1 MWYNRR
7 TTRYGLHHYLYHPSK
22 QIRTPC
28 TPKPHTLPP
37 LPPTAHLTFYPFSPS
52 PPSLRIPPLSLATP
66 HPSGTARQRGH
77 SVPLSSPE
85 GCAQGAVACDC
96 VAPRP
101 TTTRMSPHPSAD
113 SPVFP
118 ANRLG
123 PSACGLPQAAAP
135 CADARCPHI
144 HHKRMIRPETT
155 LSSYKT
161 RNLTKKSRVPPL
173 PFGEKQ

>member
-1 MWYNRR
+1 MIGALHAACRIASLKGHCVPRAAPCADARYGLHRKWYN
-7 TTRYGLHHYLYHPSK
+7 LHHYLYHPSH

-28 TPKPHTLPP
+28 TPKPVTLPP
-37 LPPTAHLTFYPFSPS
+37 LPPTAHPPKPIKSPS
-52 PPSLRIPPLSLATP
+52 PPSLRNHPVPRHLPTPPEP
-66 HPSGTARQRGH
+66 
-77 SVPLSSPE
+77 
-85 GCAQGAVACDC
+85 
-96 VAPRP
+96 PRP